1 MKRSLFIFSSIILAA
16 SLLGSAAVIRQRS
29 VQTFGT
35 VSGLPDPSLAP
46 RPQPLAVNVAL
57 EHYPQ
62 LDPVLDSLTAFHWLR
77 QTFPWDEIEPTRGE
91 YNWKI
96 WDEIVTRTVSRQK
109 EIIAVLEFSPA
120 WARDGD
126 SDRSGPPVSPDDFAT
141 FAGLFAQ
148 RYADS
153 INVYQIWDE
162 PNLTS
167 GWGDHE
173 PSAAAYAALLQK
185 AYTAI
190 HAADPTAT
198 ILTAALAPTTE
209 TGPKNISDLIYL
221 QQLYD
226 LGASHSFDAAAGK
239 PYGFHTSPD
248 DRLADP
254 AILNFSRFTLLR
266 QVMEKNGDG
275 AKLLWGGDFGW
286 NTRASPWGQVTPEQ
300 QTNYTLTAYQRALDE
315 WPWAGPLALDSY
327 QPALPPDDPH
337 WGFALADPSGQ
348 LTDLGKA
355 LNAHYADFA
364 DAVPGNYAAQSPAA
378 HYVGAWKFSDLGAD
392 IPEDF
397 SGARIEITFRGTDLA
412 LKVRRGDYRGY
423 LYVEIDGQPANLLP
437 RDTRGAYLVL
447 TSPDLTPQVNT
458 IPVASTLTPDQP
470 HHALIQPERG
480 WDQWAFAGFSV
491 GHHFPDNGYS
501 LILGVLAAI
510 ILLSGAGMWHF
521 GRGLDWGGLGTK
533 TRATWNW
540 LGDTGQLLLTALV
553 GGLLYLSTSLTFG
566 NELIAFSRR
575 FGDTLPILVT
585 ALTAG
590 LFYFSPSFLVAIA
603 SLIILFILF
612 YLRLDL
618 ALAFTALFIPLYLQ
632 PRLLWQH
639 GLALVEITLFFAL
652 ASWVL
657 NKVQS
662 LKSKVQSPKSE
673 VQSPKS
679 KVQSPKSEVQSPKSG
694 VRSQESGAGNQQP
707 PSASNQSALHFP
719 PSTLHFPPS
728 TFHFPPSSFILHPS
742 FAVLLFLAVSTI
754 SLFTAEIKNVA
765 IHEYRLVVL
774 DPIIFYFLLR
784 WTPLDRK
791 ALWRI
796 VDFFLLGALI
806 ISAIGLY
813 QYFTHTD
820 LITAEGGLAR
830 IRSVYG
836 SPNNLAL
843 YLGRALPIAVAVALL
858 GKNNPRRIIY
868 ALAALVIA
876 WAIYLTYSKGALFLG
891 VPAAL
896 AVILIC
902 WLGRRGL
909 ILIGAGATA
918 SLAAL
923 PILKRIPRFADLLN
937 PLSGT
942 SFFRI
947 KVWVSAFRMFLDHP
961 LLGVGLDNFLYQYRS
976 KYILPEAWEE
986 QNLSHPHNIALD
998 YLSRLGLLGFAGGVW
1013 LQIAFWRVAVDAYR
1027 RLRASTE
1034 RDLWALSIG
1043 LMASMADMLVHGIVD
1058 NSYFLLDLAFAF
1070 FLTLALIQR
1079 IRDA

>member
-1 MKRSLFIFSSIILAA
+1 
-16 SLLGSAAVIRQRS
+16 
-29 VQTFGT
+29 
-35 VSGLPDPSLAP
+35 
-46 RPQPLAVNVAL
+46 
-57 EHYPQ
+57 HY
-62 LDPVLDSLTAFHWLR
+62 T
-77 QTFPWDEIEPTRGE
+77 
-91 YNWKI
+91 
-96 WDEIVTRTVSRQK
+96 
-109 EIIAVLEFSPA
+109 
-120 WARDGD
+120 
-126 SDRSGPPVSPDDFAT
+126 
-141 FAGLFAQ
+141 
-148 RYADS
+148 
-153 INVYQIWDE
+153 
-162 PNLTS
+162 
-167 GWGDHE
+167 
-173 PSAAAYAALLQK
+173 
-185 AYTAI
+185 
-190 HAADPTAT
+190 
-198 ILTAALAPTTE
+198 
-209 TGPKNISDLIYL
+209 
-221 QQLYD
+221 
-226 LGASHSFDAAAGK
+226 
-239 PYGFHTSPD
+239 
-248 DRLADP
+248 
-254 AILNFSRFTLLR
+254 
-266 QVMEKNGDG
+266 
-275 AKLLWGGDFGW
+275 
-286 NTRASPWGQVTPEQ
+286 
-300 QTNYTLTAYQRALDE
+300 
-315 WPWAGPLALDSY
+315 
-327 QPALPPDDPH
+327 
-337 WGFALADPSGQ
+337 
-348 LTDLGKA
+348 
-355 LNAHYADFA
+355 
-364 DAVPGNYAAQSPAA
+364 
-378 HYVGAWKFSDLGAD
+378 GAWEFSDLGAD
-392 IPEDF
+392 IPENF
-397 SGARIEITFRGTDLA
+397 SGARVEITFRGTDLA
-412 LKVRRGDYRGY
+412 LTVRRGDYRGY

-437 RDTRGAYLVL
+437 RDARGAYLVL
-447 TSPDLTPQVNT
+447 TSPDLTPQINV
-458 IPVASTLTPDQP
+458 IPVASGLAPDQP
-470 HHALIQPERG
+470 HHAIIQPERG
-480 WDQWAFAGFSV
+480 WDQWAFVGFSV

-510 ILLSGAGMWHF
+510 ILLSGAGLWHF
-521 GRGLDWGGLGTK
+521 SHGLPWQTLETK

-540 LGDTGQLLLTALV
+540 LGDIGQLLLTALV

-603 SLIILFILF
+603 SLIVLFILF

-657 NKVQS
+657 NKIGSQN
-662 LKSKVQSPKSE
+662 
-673 VQSPKS
+673 
-679 KVQSPKSEVQSPKSG
+679 SG
-694 VRSQESGAGNQQP
+694 VRIQNSEALNNQQ
-707 PSASNQSALHFP
+707 SAILNQQS
-719 PSTLHFPPS
+719 S
-728 TFHFPPSSFILHPS
+728 TFHLPLSTFILHPS
-742 FAVLLFLAVSTI
+742 FAALFFLAVSTL

-765 IHEYRLVVL
+765 IHEYRLVIL

-813 QYFTHTD
+813 QYITHTD
-820 LITAEGGLAR
+820 LITAEGGIAR

-858 GKNNPRRIIY
+858 GKSNLRRGVY
-868 ALAALVIA
+868 TVAALIIA
-876 WAIYLTYSKGALFLG
+876 ITTLLTYSKGALFLG

-909 ILIGAGATA
+909 ILVGAGAAA

-923 PILKRIPRFADLLN
+923 PILNRIPRFANLLN
-937 PLSGT
+937 PVGGT

-976 KYILPEAWEE
+976 KYILPEAWQE

-998 YLSRLGLLGFAGGVW
+998 YLSRLGLLGFACGVW
-1013 LQIAFWRVAVDAYR
+1013 LQITFWRTAINTYR
-1027 RLRASTE
+1027 RLRASAE

-1070 FLTLALIQR
+1070 FLTL
-1079 IRDA
+1079 